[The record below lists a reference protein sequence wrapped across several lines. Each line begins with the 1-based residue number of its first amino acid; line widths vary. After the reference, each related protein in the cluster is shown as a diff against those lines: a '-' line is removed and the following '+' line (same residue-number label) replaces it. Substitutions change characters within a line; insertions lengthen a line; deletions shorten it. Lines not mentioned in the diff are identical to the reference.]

1 MRYILSWEVGRIDQL
16 YSFFCF
22 RTNELCIIYWYA
34 VILRLKLYYCLDLF
48 VSYVDDCNAALCWS
62 SWCYSQWVVFIDVC
76 YIKCTCWCFH
86 LKTYWTISLKYFESI
101 ETIIRERHSLY
112 GNMQQPHEKFPMVFT
127 VLCNFRL
134 IISADLYGTCGTNIW
149 TCLSFLLVRITLHV
163 FYSINTFPNFLIYV
177 TKLSMP
183 AWDWYDNCLSFKSS
197 VSPIACRHYFCRKLR
212 FLIVSETKVSED
224 LWHVVWV

>member
-16 YSFFCF
+16 YSFFCS

-76 YIKCTCWCFH
+76 YIKCTCI
-86 LKTYWTISLKYFESI
+86 YI
-101 ETIIRERHSLY
+101 Y

-177 TKLSMP
+177 RKLSMP

-212 FLIVSETKVSED
+212 FLIVSETKMSED